1 MVERST
7 PVGVQDQQITVA
19 DVAAQPAM
27 VPERSPSPPPTPVRE
42 LRLAL
47 VCYGGV
53 SLAIYMHGVT
63 MEFERLV
70 AASVAYQRDQT
81 KHDFAPTDTA
91 AEYWRLLQQLEQQP
105 ERWDADAAGG
115 EHVRTKVVVDIVSGT
130 SAGGINGM
138 FLAAA
143 IARNRS
149 QQPLQADVDGQ
160 GRRQAL
166 AQGSRRVG
174 RRG

>member
-1 MVERST
+1 MVERAT

-19 DVAAQPAM
+19 DVAAHPAM
-27 VPERSPSPPPTPVRE
+27 VPERSPSPPSTSVRE

-70 AASVAYQRDQT
+70 AASVAYQRDQD
-81 KHDFAPTDTA
+81 KHDFGPTDTA
-91 AEYWRLLQQLEQQP
+91 AVYWTLLQQLEREP
-105 ERWDADAAGG
+105 ERWDTEAAGG
-115 EHVRTKVVVDIVSGT
+115 EQVRTKVVVDIVSGT

-138 FLAAA
+138 FLATA

-149 QQPLQADVDGQ
+149 QQPLQRDVDGQ

-166 AQGSRRVG
+166 AQRP
-174 RRG
+174 